1 MYSVAA
7 FLISSA
13 QAQTPPGPAPQG
25 GIVDLLIPMALMFA
39 VFYFLLIRPQQ
50 KQRKQHAEMIAGIKR
65 GDTVVTAGGLIGKVA
80 KATQA
85 EDPEVLIELADGL
98 QVKAI
103 KMTLTEV
110 RGRTQPVAKE
120 EKK

>member
-13 QAQTPPGPAPQG
+13 QAQTAAPGPQG